1 MINNITNKN
10 NKIKFYLLFYLLFLF
25 FFSVSYLFIKND
37 VGNDSTI
44 SEWLIN
50 YSGGFTKRGLVG
62 HISVYLANIF
72 DLTLRDSILIIQILI
87 IVIFYIS
94 IFIYVKNYSL
104 ERFYI
109 LALFSPIFLL
119 YPVAEIEVLA
129 RKEIFI
135 FVLFVLHCSIPIKKT
150 FIYRLSKI
158 IILPICMLIWE
169 PVIFFIL
176 FWIFIDLIINKINNN
191 GQKILIELLYYFPT
205 FLIALHFIFSP
216 LSEEQH
222 AEMVNYLSQ
231 NFGEVCYMSCALLG
245 DKSTLIQ
252 QFQGNIPSYS
262 FEVFIRY
269 FLIIVVGFGPLFF
282 LFFNSSLVDKKIK
295 FIEKIKFLNLLGVI
309 LLILSPVLLLFAMG
323 YDWGRWVHISYVMTF
338 ILFIFLIKNK
348 LINIDIKKLKKN
360 KLNLVKK
367 NFFITIFI
375 IFCFTWNP
383 KTVITGDVAS
393 FPIYRIPYKLFKI
406 NFLN

>member
-1 MINNITNKN
+1 MQKNN
-10 NKIKFYLLFYLLFLF
+10 NKINAYLLCYLLFLF

-62 HISVYLANIF
+62 QISVYLSNIF
-72 DLTLRDSILIIQILI
+72 NLNLRDSILILQILI
-87 IVIFYIS
+87 IFIFYLS
-94 IFIYVKNYSL
+94 IFLYVRNYAL
-104 ERFYI
+104 ERFYL

-135 FVLFVLHCSIPIKKT
+135 FILFILHCSIPIKKIS
-150 FIYRLSKI
+150 IYRISKI
-158 IILPICMLIWE
+158 TILPICMLIWE

-176 FWIFIDLIINKINNN
+176 FWIFIDLLINKINNN
-191 GQKILIELLYYFPT
+191 GKKIFIEFLFYIPT
-205 FLIALHFIFSP
+205 LLIAFNFIFFP
-216 LSEEQH
+216 LTEDEH
-222 AEMVNYLSQ
+222 AKMANYLIQ
-231 NFGEVCYMSCALLG
+231 NFGEICYMSCALLN

-252 QFQGNIPSYS
+252 QFQGNVSSYS
-262 FEVFIRY
+262 IEVFIRY
-269 FLIIVVGFGPLFF
+269 FLIILIGFGPLFII
-282 LFFNSSLVDKKIK
+282 FFNSNLVEKKIL
-295 FIEKIKFLNLLGVI
+295 FIEQIKFLNLLGII
-309 LLILSPVLLLFAMG
+309 LLLLSPVLLLFAMG

-338 ILFIFLIKNK
+338 ILFIFLIKNN
-348 LINIDIKKLKKN
+348 LINIDLIKLKNN

-367 NFFITIFI
+367 NFFIAIFI

-383 KTVITGDVAS
+383 KTVVTGDVAS